1 MKFKESFATMMVI
14 GVVIFAVFMSVLDG
28 NVVNIALPSMMTFFG
43 VSITTV
49 QWVVTAYLATLML
62 LLIPMGQ
69 IANKYGQS
77 KMFKLGIITFT
88 VGSFLCGVA
97 PTLEAL
103 VACRVLQ
110 AVGGAMLFSI
120 SSAIIFNVSSP
131 TSRGTNMGLIAS
143 IVAVGALAGP
153 SIGGYIV
160 QTIGWQYV
168 FFINV
173 PIGIVLTILAAH
185 YFHFDEQINHDSVIE
200 GFKEALR
207 NPVFITALTSLILV
221 FTAMSMTDII
231 SPFFLQQSMG
241 FSAEM
246 TGFIFLI
253 APITMVLSTFVMG
266 PLVDKHP
273 HYNFMVWGVC
283 GSCIGYIILAI
294 SEMNSFLPGMLLA
307 FFIMGVFGCIFNI
320 PNNLS
325 LMGSVPKRLTAT
337 ASSMSSTGRNMGSCI
352 GALMGGFLV
361 TLVPGNMP
369 MSAGIAA
376 LCTAS
381 LYVIVIVISKG
392 RQL

>member
-28 NVVNIALPSMMTFFG
+28 NVVYIALPAMMAHFG
-43 VSITTV
+43 VSISTV

-62 LLIPMGQ
+62 LLIVMGQ
-69 IANKYGQS
+69 VANKVGQS
-77 KMFKLGIITFT
+77 KMFKLGIAVFT
-88 VGSFLCGVA
+88 VGSLLCGLA
-97 PTLEAL
+97 PTLETL
-103 VACRVLQ
+103 VLCRIIQ
-110 AVGGAMLFSI
+110 ATGGAMLFSI
-120 SSAIIFNVSSP
+120 SSAIIFNVSNPS
-131 TSRGTNMGLIAS
+131 SRATNMGLIAS

-153 SIGGYIV
+153 ALGGYIV
-160 QTIGWQYV
+160 QTFGWQYV
-168 FFINV
+168 FFVNV
-173 PIGIVLTILAAH
+173 PIGIVLSILAAY
-185 YFHFDEQINHDSVIE
+185 YFKFEEQINHEPVVE
-200 GFKEALR
+200 GFKEVLR
-207 NPVFITALTSLILV
+207 NPVFITALVSLMLV
-221 FTAMSMTDII
+221 FTAMSMTDLI

-273 HYNFMVWGVC
+273 GYNFMIWGVC
-283 GSCIGYIILAI
+283 GSCAGYIILAM
-294 SEMNSFLPGMLLA
+294 SEMNSFLPGMLIA

-352 GALMGGFLV
+352 GALVGGFLV
-361 TLVPGNMP
+361 TIIPGNMP

-381 LYVIVIVISKG
+381 LYLVVIVISKG
-392 RQL
+392 R